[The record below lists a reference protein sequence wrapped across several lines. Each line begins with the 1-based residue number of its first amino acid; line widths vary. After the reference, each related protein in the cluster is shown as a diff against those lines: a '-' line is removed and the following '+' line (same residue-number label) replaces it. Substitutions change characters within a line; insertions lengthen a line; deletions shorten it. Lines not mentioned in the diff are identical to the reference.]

1 MKLDILVLSAHP
13 DDAELGCGATIAKH
27 VSKGY
32 RVGIIDLTQGELGT
46 RGTMETRQAE
56 AQAAASILGV
66 SVRENL
72 ELSDGFFSNI
82 PEQQRVVIQ
91 AIRTYQ
97 PEMVLTNA
105 MNDRHPDHGKGAS
118 LVADACFLSGLSK
131 IETHL
136 NGQLQ
141 KAWRPKSVYHF
152 IQSYLTVPD
161 FVVDVSGHWP
171 AKMESIRAYRTQF
184 FDPASEEPET
194 FISKPGFLQLV
205 EARGRDLG
213 YSIGAEYGEGFTVRR
228 FPGVEDLFQLR

>member
-72 ELSDGFFSNI
+72 ELADGFFSNT

>member
-46 RGTMETRQAE
+46 RGTLETRKAE
-56 AQAAASILGV
+56 AKAAASILGV

-72 ELSDGFFSNI
+72 ELADGFFANT

-105 MNDRHPDHGKGAS
+105 TNDRHPDHGKGAS
-118 LVADACFLSGLSK
+118 LVADACFLSGLAK
-131 IETHL
+131 IETPV

-141 KAWRPKSVYHF
+141 KAWRPKAVYHF

-161 FVVDVSGHWP
+161 FVVDVSEHWP

-184 FDPASEEPET
+184 FDSASQEPET

-228 FPGVEDLFQLR
+228 FPGVEDLFQLK

>member
-72 ELSDGFFSNI
+72 ELADGFFSNT

-141 KAWRPKSVYHF
+141 KAWRPKAVYHF

-184 FDPASEEPET
+184 FDPASKEPET